1 MKLENLSALKG
12 KEGFEVKFIH
22 LHGELEGY
30 IESFIIVSVDK
41 VVKVISS
48 DDPYH
53 DVVMM
58 LDVKAYQEKI
68 DSCEIECQLTDDRT
82 FKGIEILDY
91 LNLKD

>member
-1 MKLENLSALKG
+1 MKLENLSVLKG

-22 LHGELEGY
+22 HHGELEGY

-41 VVKVISS
+41 VIKVISS

-53 DVVMM
+53 DVVMI
-58 LDVKAYQEKI
+58 LDVKTYQEKI